1 MLYKCRRGLCL
12 HGGVFCLCGQEI
24 IGLGFRLRCCFS
36 SGAGNRLRQAGWW
49 LFDRLS
55 DVFEQQRSLFC
66 WLFVFNSSVAGAY
79 FLVNGSLAPWRRVA
93 VSLVNLLPGVLWIF
107 LLACFFH
114 GFRWKWMK
122 YLCAFMLLGYAGV
135 TCVADWFIMYQYE
148 DLLDT
153 SKLMILMGTDPSTAM
168 EFLETY
174 VYKPQVCVALLLAAA
189 ACAGLAAFVRR
200 HSLGRRG
207 CRLMCITLF
216 FALVSNVIM
225 GVQSYVKYTGVG
237 RDMEFVRKSIFF
249 DTAYSHLN
257 ILRIT
262 HDFLLGVANMG
273 DEETVY
279 AALDQLADQELVDAG
294 TRQVPYVVF
303 ILGESTDRN
312 HMSLYGYHL
321 DTSPHLKERNAR
333 GELAVFD
340 DTISCGNG
348 TANVMSIVF
357 NTSTKERDEN
367 VWWYKYPNMI
377 DILRKAGYYAV
388 WLSNQEPVGRWGN
401 FDRYYAQRSDT
412 CHFLHISGSAAGGG
426 VAVAEYD
433 EKLLQPLEDY
443 LQANQQPKQYYT
455 IHLEGTH
462 ENFWRRYPQS
472 FAKFTADDEPGDN
485 DEQKKLQ
492 AEYDNAVYYNDYVVD
507 EIIRRFEDR
516 NAIVFYISDHGMDV
530 YDTGDFAGHTSEEK
544 GSRHMVEVPFIV
556 WASSGYKEQNPDV
569 WARIKGA
576 VHRPYRTDY
585 LMHTIFDAI
594 GVTSSSYEARYS
606 VISDEYEPMKRIYSG
621 VLYEKKRQ

>member
-1 MLYKCRRGLCL
+1 MRLRFCFSFGAREKLRKAGQRLFEKL
-12 HGGVFCLCGQEI
+12 SGVFNGE
-24 IGLGFRLRCCFS
+24 
-36 SGAGNRLRQAGWW
+36 
-49 LFDRLS
+49 
-55 DVFEQQRSLFC
+55 RSLIC
-66 WLFVFNSSVAGAY
+66 WLFVFNSSIAGAY
-79 FLVNGSLAPWRRVA
+79 FLVNGNMEQWRRVV
-93 VSLVNLLPGVLWIF
+93 VSLASLLPGVLWIF

-114 GFRWKWMK
+114 CFQWKWMK
-122 YLCAFMLLGYAGV
+122 YMCASLLIGYAGV

-148 DLLDT
+148 DILDT
-153 SKLMILMGTDPSTAM
+153 SKLMILMGTDPSTAL

-174 VYKPQVCVALLLAAA
+174 VYKFQVCIVLLLAVV
-189 ACAGLAAFVRR
+189 ACVGLAVFVRR

-216 FALVSNVIM
+216 FALVSNVLI
-225 GVQSYVKYTGVG
+225 GIQSYVTYIGMQ
-237 RDMEFVRKSIFF
+237 RDMEFVRESVFF
-249 DTAYSHLN
+249 DTVYSHLN

-273 DEETVY
+273 NEETVY
-279 AALDQLADQELVDAG
+279 VALDELAAKESVDAG
-294 TRQVPYVVF
+294 TRQIPYVVF

-321 DTSPHLKERNAR
+321 DTSPYLKSRHAK

-348 TANVMSIVF
+348 TANVMSMVF

-367 VWWYKYPNMI
+367 VCWYKYPNMI

-401 FDRYYAQRSDT
+401 FDRYYAKRSDT

-426 VAVAEYD
+426 VAAAEYD
-433 EKLLQPLEDY
+433 EKLLPLLDDY
-443 LQANQQPKQYYT
+443 LKLNQQPKQYYT

-462 ENFWRRYPQS
+462 ENFRRRYPKS
-472 FAKFTADDEPGDN
+472 FAKFTAEDEPGES
-485 DEQKKLQ
+485 DEQKKMQ
-492 AEYDNAVYYNDYVVD
+492 SEYDNAVYYNDYVVD
-507 EIIRRFEDR
+507 EIIRRFEDK
-516 NAIVFYISDHGMDV
+516 NAIVFYISDHGMDL
-530 YDTGDFAGHTSEEK
+530 YDTGDFAGHSSEEK
-544 GSRHMVEVPFIV
+544 GSYHMIEVPFIV
-556 WASSGYKEQNPDV
+556 WASPSYKEQNPDV

-585 LMHTIFDAI
+585 IMHTIFDAI
-594 GVTSSSYEARYS
+594 GVTSSSYEVKYS
-606 VISDEYEPMKRIYSG
+606 VISDEYAQLKRIYNG
-621 VLYEKKRQ
+621 ALYEKQRS